1 MRTKYLLLSAA
12 LLSTVLADAAAA
24 YDPPSR
30 VARLAY
36 LHGAVSH
43 APAGVDDWAM
53 ASLNRPVVTGDRIW
67 TEPGARDELQ
77 IGNAAIRMDGATLLS
92 VLNLDDQAMQVQLT
106 QGTLNIR
113 VRPGRSAGV
122 IEVDTPNLALTI
134 QRPGHYRVT
143 VDPSGQTTL
152 VRVADGQAQVYGPAN
167 SYLVGPNQAYRF
179 AGNDLRDMQFA
190 DANRRDA
197 FDRWSAERDRRA
209 ERSVAARYV
218 SPALV
223 GYEDLDDYGSWR
235 RVEGYGPVW
244 TPRRVARDWAPY
256 RDGHWAWVAPWGW
269 TWVDDAPWGFA
280 VSHYGRWANFG
291 GNWGWVPGPAAAQPV
306 YAPAL
311 VMFVGASASPRR
323 DYGPSVGWFPLAPR
337 EVYRPPYPASQRY
350 VTNINVTNT
359 VINQV
364 QVTNVYNNPRSVG
377 DNYQNRRI
385 AGATTAVPANVFAG
399 AQPVRRAARAMP
411 PDVLAGATLAAAA
424 PVQAQRESLASHYA
438 GGHRPAPAALARRV
452 MVHANPATAQAQ
464 AAAARGPVPAVPA
477 IARQQRMPAP
487 VPSPGPGYQH
497 DPRMA
502 AQPVPAPQGATG
514 APEHGRE
521 MGHGRRDVPV
531 MPVPMPGAAPTD
543 AAGRAIA
550 AHGGATV
557 AMPGASPHQGWRPGR
572 GAEGTQVAPQV
583 TPQVQPPAV
592 DTGRMHGPRT
602 RENEAAPLAQ
612 QPTQSAPA
620 HAVMP
625 PPIAPAA
632 VQDQRHGHGNGAGFR
647 GRFGN
652 ATVSPMPTPITPI
665 PGDPVPAGRV
675 PPQVVPPQVAGH
687 EQPRDAG
694 HGRHQRPEPA
704 PVQSAQAQPQV
715 VPPQPAPRAE
725 LPHPQPT
732 PMPAPQAQG
741 PRHEPH
747 QERPHAQ
754 PAQAPQAQAAAPH
767 AEPQRERPRPPVAA
781 PQAQAPRHEQHREPP
796 HAQPAPAPQPQVQPP
811 HPEPQRER
819 QHPEPHRE
827 APHPQP
833 APPSP
838 AQHAAPPS
846 PQPAPP
852 QHEKGGEHHGNGH
865 KDKDGK

>member
-1 MRTKYLLLSAA
+1 MRTKYLLFSAA
-12 LLSTVLADAAAA
+12 LLGGAVANAAAA

-36 LHGAVSH
+36 LHGPVSY
-43 APAGVDDWAM
+43 APAGVDDWAQ
-53 ASLNRPVVTGDRIW
+53 ASLNRPVVRGDRIW

-77 IGNAAIRMDGATLLS
+77 LGNAAIRMDGAALLS
-92 VLNLDDQAMQVQLT
+92 VLNLDDRAMQVQLS
-106 QGTLNIR
+106 QGTVNIR

-134 QRPGHYRVT
+134 QQPGHYRVS

-244 TPRRVARDWAPY
+244 TPRRVAPDWAPY

-291 GNWGWVPGPAAAQPV
+291 GSWGWVPGPAAAQPV

-311 VMFVGASASPRR
+311 VVFVGALASPRR
-323 DYGPSVGWFPLAPR
+323 DYGPSVAWFPLAPR

-364 QVTNVYNNPRSVG
+364 QVTNVYNTPPNAG

-385 AGATTAVPANVFAG
+385 AGATTAVPANVFAR
-399 AQPVRRAARAMP
+399 AQPVRRSAMALPADALASAA
-411 PDVLAGATLAAAA
+411 LAPAA

-452 MVHANPATAQAQ
+452 MVHANPAAAQAQ
-464 AAAARGPVPAVPA
+464 AAAARGAMPVPPTTVHHQP
-477 IARQQRMPAP
+477 MPAP
-487 VPSPGPGYQH
+487 VAVPGVVDAH
-497 DPRMA
+497 DPRLA
-502 AQPVPAPQGATG
+502 AQPNPAPQGA
-514 APEHGRE
+514 ERGRG
-521 MGHGRRDVPV
+521 MGYGRRDLPV
-531 MPVPMPGAAPTD
+531 MPAPGAAPTN
-543 AAGRAIA
+543 AAGRAVA
-550 AHGGATV
+550 AHGGTTV
-557 AMPGASPHQGWRPGR
+557 AMPGAGPRPGWRPGR
-572 GAEGTQVAPQV
+572 GPDGVQMP
-583 TPQVQPPAV
+583 PQVQP
-592 DTGRMHGPRT
+592 
-602 RENEAAPLAQ
+602 Q
-612 QPTQSAPA
+612 
-620 HAVMP
+620 
-625 PPIAPAA
+625 
-632 VQDQRHGHGNGAGFR
+632 VQARH
-647 GRFGN
+647 
-652 ATVSPMPTPITPI
+652 
-665 PGDPVPAGRV
+665 
-675 PPQVVPPQVAGH
+675 
-687 EQPRDAG
+687 
-694 HGRHQRPEPA
+694 
-704 PVQSAQAQPQV
+704 
-715 VPPQPAPRAE
+715 
-725 LPHPQPT
+725 
-732 PMPAPQAQG
+732 
-741 PRHEPH
+741 HEPR

-754 PAQAPQAQAAAPH
+754 PA
-767 AEPQRERPRPPVAA
+767 
-781 PQAQAPRHEQHREPP
+781 
-796 HAQPAPAPQPQVQPP
+796 PQPQVPPP
-811 HPEPQRER
+811 HPEPHQ
-819 QHPEPHRE
+819 QP
-827 APHPQP
+827 PHPQP
-833 APPSP
+833 APPPAEKHASP
-838 AQHAAPPS
+838 PT
-846 PQPAPP
+846 PP
-852 QHEKGGEHHGNGH
+852 QHDQGGEHHGKGH
-865 KDKDGK
+865 KDKDEKGK

>member
-1 MRTKYLLLSAA
+1 MRTKYHLLSAA
-12 LLSTVLADAAAA
+12 LLAAVLTDAAAA

-43 APAGVDDWAM
+43 APAGVDDWAQ
-53 ASLNRPVVTGDRIW
+53 ASLNRPVVTGDRLW

-106 QGTLNIR
+106 QGTVNIR

-134 QRPGHYRVT
+134 QRPGHYRVS

-179 AGNDLRDMQFA
+179 AGNALRDMQFA

-235 RVEGYGPVW
+235 RVDGYGPVW

-291 GNWGWVPGPAAAQPV
+291 GSWGWVPGPAAAQPV

-311 VMFVGASASPRR
+311 VMFIGAVASPRR

-364 QVTNVYNNPRSVG
+364 QVTNVYNNPRSAG

-399 AQPVRRAARAMP
+399 AQPVRRSALALP
-411 PDVLAGATLAAAA
+411 PDMLAGAALANAA
-424 PVQAQRESLASHYA
+424 PVQAQRDSLASHYA
-438 GGHRPAPAALARRV
+438 GGHRPAPAAVARRV
-452 MVHANPATAQAQ
+452 MVHTNPATAQAQ
-464 AAAARGPVPAVPA
+464 AAAARDGMLAASGFARHQPMAAPVPA
-477 IARQQRMPAP
+477 P
-487 VPSPGPGYQH
+487 VAGYPH

-502 AQPVPAPQGATG
+502 GQQVPAQQGANRTPG
-514 APEHGRE
+514 
-521 MGHGRRDVPV
+521 MGHGRHDLPV
-531 MPVPMPGAAPTD
+531 IPMPAPGAAPADT
-543 AAGRAIA
+543 AGRAIGG
-550 AHGGATV
+550 HGGTTV
-557 AMPGASPHQGWRPGR
+557 AMPGSGPHPGWQPGR
-572 GAEGTQVAPQV
+572 GPEGAQQAPQV
-583 TPQVQPPAV
+583 EPPQV
-592 DTGRMHGPRT
+592 DMGRMHGPRT
-602 RENEAAPLAQ
+602 HGNEAGPLA
-612 QPTQSAPA
+612 PAPASAPA
-620 HAVMP
+620 
-625 PPIAPAA
+625 
-632 VQDQRHGHGNGAGFR
+632 QAG
-647 GRFGN
+647 
-652 ATVSPMPTPITPI
+652 M
-665 PGDPVPAGRV
+665 
-675 PPQVVPPQVAGH
+675 PPQVAPVAGQDLRHGRGNGPALQGH
-687 EQPRDAG
+687 GGNPTVRPMPAPIMPIQAGPVVPARVAPQVAPPQVAAQEPPHDAG
-694 HGRHQRPEPA
+694 HGRQQRHEPGR
-704 PVQSAQAQPQV
+704 PQGNAQQPT
-715 VPPQPAPRAE
+715 PRAE
-725 LPHPQPT
+725 PAHPQPEPQRERPHPQPA
-732 PMPAPQAQG
+732 PMPAPQAPA

-747 QERPHAQ
+747 QDR
-754 PAQAPQAQAAAPH
+754 
-767 AEPQRERPRPPVAA
+767 
-781 PQAQAPRHEQHREPP
+781 P
-796 HAQPAPAPQPQVQPP
+796 HAQPAPAPQPQVSPP

-819 QHPEPHRE
+819 PHPQPQPLAAPPHPQPQPQAAPPHPEPHRE
-827 APHPQP
+827 PPRPQT
-833 APPSP
+833 APPPP

-846 PQPAPP
+846 PQPAPS
-852 QHEKGGEHHGNGH
+852 QHDQGGEQHGKGH
-865 KDKDGK
+865 KDKDKDGKGK